1 MRTHVEFRSDAF
13 PAEPGEEEKINPGRW
28 GAALARYLWQ
38 ELLLQGHVLHEPYT
52 EDWGYAVE
60 IENPAFNLWI
70 GCGNYD
76 EYPDGFL
83 CFIVPDKPFVW
94 KRFRRIATTERV
106 GAIADALETAL
117 RKHPSVR
124 DLRWWPDS
132 RRRE

>member
-13 PAEPGEEEKINPGRW
+13 PAEAGEEEKINPGRW
-28 GAALARYLWQ
+28 GTALARYLRQ
-38 ELLLQGHVLHEPYT
+38 ELLLQGHVMHEPYT
-52 EDWGYAVE
+52 EDWGYAIQ

-94 KRFRRIATTERV
+94 KRFRRIATTKRV
-106 GAIADALETAL
+106 GTIADALETAL
-117 RKHPSVR
+117 RKHPGVR

-132 RRRE
+132 RRRD